1 MYIKNTHT
9 SQYLRN
15 IYYNRSYIYL
25 ILSKTLET
33 LKNIFF
39 YKLTG
44 LNFLLVMI
52 LIAISFFTPFAVP
65 LLFLLVSNLFDILG
79 YHFTLIRRTNTMPEK
94 EIIKA
99 YRINQLMFD
108 VILLI
113 ILGLLFGW
121 VPALCG
127 AILKIFGAQDITYYI
142 FLQKPLPQEWH
153 WLKWTPLGWF
163 KKILTKNEVVFQAIA
178 GLLIC
183 VVILLLHFNLI

>member
-1 MYIKNTHT
+1 
-9 SQYLRN
+9 
-15 IYYNRSYIYL
+15 
-25 ILSKTLET
+25 
-33 LKNIFF
+33 
-39 YKLTG
+39 
-44 LNFLLVMI
+44 MI

-163 KKILTKNEVVFQAIA
+163 KNVLTKNEVVFQALA

-183 VVILLLHFNLI
+183 IVILLLHFNLI